1 MLIGGGAPHV
11 RWKRGIDRL
20 VPPCREVGLQMG
32 IDRARVGQHERRDVV
47 GFIIVQHSGRVAR
60 ANRHVLPEEAGRRQQ
75 PVHAGTVVKL
85 SGRHRGGGRCS
96 PGVYYRWLDRLSR
109 IDDAKLI
116 RSMSRKECTPK
127 SAVCEVQVLVR
138 GQF

>member
-75 PVHAGTVVKL
+75 PVHAGTVVEAV
-85 SGRHRGGGRCS
+85 RPPQRGE
-96 PGVYYRWLDRLSR
+96 GVALASIIAGSIDYRGSMT
-109 IDDAKLI
+109 
-116 RSMSRKECTPK
+116 RS
-127 SAVCEVQVLVR
+127 
-138 GQF
+138 